1 LGIMYTR
8 PLKPWIRQSEVHI
21 SLHGRYALKD
31 LWESERE
38 YVDDLSS
45 VMDTYFKA
53 FDGQLP
59 EELSGKRDVIFNTF
73 PDIFRFHNE

>member
-1 LGIMYTR
+1 MC
-8 PLKPWIRQSEVHI
+8 V
-21 SLHGRYALKD
+21 RYALKD

-38 YVDDLSS
+38 YVDDLTF

-59 EELSGKRDVIFNTF
+59 EQLYGKRDVIFNTF
-73 PDIFRFHNE
+73 PKIFRFHNE

>member
-1 LGIMYTR
+1 
-8 PLKPWIRQSEVHI
+8 
-21 SLHGRYALKD
+21 LKD

-45 VMDTYFKA
+45 VMDSYYKA
-53 FDGQLP
+53 LDAAPLP
-59 EELSGKRDVIFNTF
+59 EALTGKRDVIFNTF

>member
-1 LGIMYTR
+1 MFAV
-8 PLKPWIRQSEVHI
+8 WFAFD
-21 SLHGRYALKD
+21 RYALKD

-38 YVDDLSS
+38 YVQDLSS

-59 EELSGKRDVIFNTF
+59 EELSGKRDVIFSTF
-73 PDIFRFHNE
+73 PEIFHFHNEWVVEQSSD

>member
-1 LGIMYTR
+1 MRLR
-8 PLKPWIRQSEVHI
+8 VLVRC
-21 SLHGRYALKD
+21 RYALKD

-38 YVDDLSS
+38 YVEDLTS

-59 EELSGKRDVIFNTF
+59 DELSGRRDVIFGTL
-73 PDIFRFHNE
+73 PDIFHFHNEYVTS

>member
-1 LGIMYTR
+1 V
-8 PLKPWIRQSEVHI
+8 S
-21 SLHGRYALKD
+21 RYALKD

-45 VMDTYFKA
+45 VMDSYYKA
-53 FDGQLP
+53 LDAAPLP
-59 EELSGKRDVIFNTF
+59 EALTGKRDVIFNTF